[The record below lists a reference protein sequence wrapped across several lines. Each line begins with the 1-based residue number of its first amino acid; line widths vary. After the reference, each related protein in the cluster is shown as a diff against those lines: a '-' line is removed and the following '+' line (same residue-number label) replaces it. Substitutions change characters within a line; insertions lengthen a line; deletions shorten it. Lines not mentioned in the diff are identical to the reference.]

1 MTQRQIDQ
9 TPLEL
14 QDMWHLSDDEDKTE
28 KRLSG
33 EGLDISWIKAATKR
47 TITDKFYAATAG
59 EGKCTVDGCE

>member
-1 MTQRQIDQ
+1 
-9 TPLEL
+9 
-14 QDMWHLSDDEDKTE
+14 MWHLSDDEDKTE